1 MQKKSKGGKRSG
13 GAGVACYIGCG
24 LVIVIA
30 AWVASWIY
38 MSTQVAHE
46 PPRRPCTI
54 NALCF
59 GRGALISTP
68 SEAREMQNSSR
79 TASHT
84 FKLNTTKLNTT
95 KLTKLINDRF
105 AQVLAIRG
113 RVHEGAQAA
122 ALSLTQH
129 AAKKM
134 GLGEALIPKKVRMR
148 VSVHG

>member
-1 MQKKSKGGKRSG
+1 
-13 GAGVACYIGCG
+13 
-24 LVIVIA
+24 
-30 AWVASWIY
+30 
-38 MSTQVAHE
+38 
-46 PPRRPCTI
+46 
-54 NALCF
+54 
-59 GRGALISTP
+59 
-68 SEAREMQNSSR
+68 MQNSSR